1 MADVEVSRLLAEV
14 AANGDPDIEASRL
27 LAEVAASGNPDAE
40 TSRLFVEVIADYVPD
55 EALLNSTL
63 ANAGNSFTGLLE
75 DSASAGVHELYLCVL
90 NSLDVRPPRP
100 PGTDPPT
107 PPEPEPGESSPPG
120 PGAGGGPPGGDNV
133 VIGPP
138 GYSGLVLVQ
147 HEQYLMVLRREM
159 PVSAARPKFFTYLIP
174 D

>member
-14 AANGDPDIEASRL
+14 VANGDPDIEASRL
-27 LAEVAASGNPDAE
+27 LAEIASSGDPKPE
-40 TSRLFVEVIADYVPD
+40 VSRLFVEVIADYVPD

-63 ANAGNSFTGLLE
+63 TNAGNSLTGLLE

-100 PGTDPPT
+100 PGSDPPT
-107 PPEPEPGESSPPG
+107 PPPSEPGGPSPPG
-120 PGAGGGPPGGDNV
+120 PGTGGRGIEGPPP
-133 VIGPP
+133 ILGPP
-138 GYSGLVLVQ
+138 GYTGLVLVQ
-147 HEQYLMVLRREM
+147 HEQYLMVLRRER
-159 PVSAARPKFFTYLIP
+159 PASTRKPKFFTYLI

>member
-1 MADVEVSRLLAEV
+1 MANVEVSRLLAEI

-27 LAEVAASGNPDAE
+27 LAEVAASGDPDAE
-40 TSRLFVEVIADYVPD
+40 VSRLFVEVIADYVPD

-63 ANAGNSFTGLLE
+63 TNAGNSLSGVLE

-90 NSLDVRPPRP
+90 NSLDVRPPRT
-100 PGTDPPT
+100 PGSDPPT
-107 PPEPEPGESSPPG
+107 PPPP
-120 PGAGGGPPGGDNV
+120 PPGGETIPGGGGSVPPGTPWEPVDT
-133 VIGPP
+133 PP
-138 GYSGLVLVQ
+138 GYTGLVLVQ

-159 PVSAARPKFFTYLIP
+159 PVSTARPKFFTYLIP